1 MLFFEIIRV
10 ALQAI
15 NANKMR
21 SILTMLGI
29 VIGVAAVITMVALG
43 TGAQRSVEA
52 QLQALGTNVL
62 TVRPGQGWHRGVRS
76 GSSRMYLTD
85 AYAVEDRAD
94 AILLAAPEMV
104 SSAQVE
110 FNRSNASIRVTG
122 TTANFAELNSFE
134 AEYGRFFTAEE
145 DAGRRRVAVLGGTVP
160 EVFDSTPLEMLG
172 QRISIRNVTFE
183 VVGVLEA
190 KGGSG
195 WFNQDER
202 IFIPVQA
209 AQFRIMGT
217 DRIGSFN
224 VKIADGYSAT
234 AAMGQIEQVMRREH
248 KLRVGDDNDFY
259 VQDRAELM
267 GTMQEATKTFTF
279 LLAGIAAV
287 SLLVGGIGIM
297 NIMLVS
303 VTERT
308 REIGIR
314 MAMGATLI
322 EPGPGR
328 KPCPEP
334 LRPTRGAG
342 RRSGPDWPPGAPARH
357 RRRAPRPP
365 RRSRPCPQTRARPR
379 YSSWP
384 GWPGSSRLRSPGRC
398 PGSRPPGTGPGLRG
412 EIG

>member
-94 AILLAAPEMV
+94 AIVLAAPEMV

-248 KLRVGDDNDFY
+248 RLRVGDDNDFY

-314 MAMGATLI
+314 MAMGATRRQVLTQFLLEALVLCLVGGFLGI
-322 EPGPGR
+322 ALGFGAS
-328 KPCPEP
+328 KTLANLANWSTAVSPESVGMAV
-334 LRPTRGAG
+334 LFSAVVGLFFGA
-342 RRSGPDWPPGAPARH
+342 WPAR
-357 RRRAPRPP
+357 RAASLDPID
-365 RRSRPCPQTRARPR
+365 A
-379 YSSWP
+379 
-384 GWPGSSRLRSPGRC
+384 LRH
-398 PGSRPPGTGPGLRG
+398 
-412 EIG
+412 E

>member
-1 MLFFEIIRV
+1 MLFLEIIRV

-15 NANKMR
+15 NANKLR
-21 SILTMLGI
+21 SVLTMLGI

-76 GSSRMYLTD
+76 GSARMYLTD

-94 AILLAAPEMV
+94 AIVLAAPEMV

-110 FNRSNASIRVTG
+110 FNRSNANVRVTG

-160 EVFDSTPLEMLG
+160 ELFDSTPLEMLG

-224 VKIADGYSAT
+224 VKIADGYSPT
-234 AAMGQIEQVMRREH
+234 AAMAQIEQVMRREH

-267 GTMQEATKTFTF
+267 GTMQEATQTFTF

-314 MAMGATLI
+314 MAMGATRRQVLTQFLLEALVLCLVGGFLGI
-322 EPGPGR
+322 ALGFGAS
-328 KPCPEP
+328 KTLADLANWSTAVSPESVGMAVIFSAVVG
-334 LRPTRGAG
+334 LFFGA
-342 RRSGPDWPPGAPARH
+342 WPAR
-357 RRRAPRPP
+357 RAASLDPID
-365 RRSRPCPQTRARPR
+365 A
-379 YSSWP
+379 
-384 GWPGSSRLRSPGRC
+384 LRH
-398 PGSRPPGTGPGLRG
+398 
-412 EIG
+412 E

>member
-1 MLFFEIIRV
+1 MLFLEIIRV

-21 SILTMLGI
+21 SVLTMLGI

-76 GSSRMYLTD
+76 GSARMYLTD

-94 AILLAAPEMV
+94 AIVLAAPEMV

-110 FNRSNASIRVTG
+110 FNRSNANVRVTG

-160 EVFDSTPLEMLG
+160 ELFDSTPLEMLG
-172 QRISIRNVTFE
+172 QQISIRNVTFE

-224 VKIADGYSAT
+224 VRIADGISST
-234 AAMGQIEQVMRREH
+234 AAMGQIEQVLRREH

-267 GTMQEATKTFTF
+267 GTMQEATQTFTF

-308 REIGIR
+308 QEIGIR
-314 MAMGATLI
+314 MAMGATRRQVLTQFLLEALVLCLVGGFLGI
-322 EPGPGR
+322 GLGFGAS
-328 KPCPEP
+328 KTLADLANWSTAVSPESVGMAVIFSAVVG
-334 LRPTRGAG
+334 LFFGA
-342 RRSGPDWPPGAPARH
+342 WPAR
-357 RRRAPRPP
+357 RAAGLDPIE
-365 RRSRPCPQTRARPR
+365 A
-379 YSSWP
+379 
-384 GWPGSSRLRSPGRC
+384 LRH
-398 PGSRPPGTGPGLRG
+398 
-412 EIG
+412 E

>member
-1 MLFFEIIRV
+1 MLILEIIRV

-15 NANKMR
+15 GANKMR
-21 SILTMLGI
+21 SVLTMLGI

-43 TGAQRSVEA
+43 TGAQRSVED
-52 QLQALGTNVL
+52 QLQALGTDVL

-76 GSSRMYLTD
+76 SDARMYIAD
-85 AYAVEDRAD
+85 AYAVQAGAD
-94 AILLAAPEMV
+94 AITMAAPEMV
-104 SSAQVE
+104 SNAQVE
-110 FNRSNASIRVTG
+110 YGRSNANVRVTG
-122 TTANFAELNSFE
+122 TAANFAELNNY
-134 AEYGRFFTAEE
+134 AVEYGRFFTDEE
-145 DAGRRRVAVLGGTVP
+145 DSGRRRVAVLGGTVA
-160 EVFDSTPLEMLG
+160 EVFGSTPIQMLG

-183 VVGVLEA
+183 VVGILEA

-202 IFIPVQA
+202 IFIPVQT

-224 VKIADGYSAT
+224 VKVADGHSQT
-234 AAMGQIEQVMRREH
+234 AAMAQIEQVMRREH
-248 KLRVGDDNDFY
+248 RLRVGDDNDFY

-267 GTMQEATKTFTF
+267 GTMQEATQTFTF

-314 MAMGATLI
+314 MAMGATRRQVLTQFLLEALVLCMVGGFLGI
-322 EPGPGR
+322 GLGFGASR
-328 KPCPEP
+328 TLARLANWSTAVSPEAVGMAVVFSAVVG
-334 LRPTRGAG
+334 LFFGA
-342 RRSGPDWPPGAPARH
+342 WPAR
-357 RRRAPRPP
+357 RAASLDPIE
-365 RRSRPCPQTRARPR
+365 ALR
-379 YSSWP
+379 Y
-384 GWPGSSRLRSPGRC
+384 
-398 PGSRPPGTGPGLRG
+398 
-412 EIG
+412 E

>member
-1 MLFFEIIRV
+1 MLFLEIIRV

-21 SILTMLGI
+21 SVLTMLGI

-76 GSSRMYLTD
+76 GSARMYLTD

-94 AILLAAPEMV
+94 AIVLAAPEMV

-110 FNRSNASIRVTG
+110 FNRSNANVRVTG

-160 EVFDSTPLEMLG
+160 ELFDSTPLEMLG

-224 VKIADGYSAT
+224 VRIADGISST
-234 AAMGQIEQVMRREH
+234 AAMGQIEQVLRREH

-267 GTMQEATKTFTF
+267 GTMQEATQTFTF

-314 MAMGATLI
+314 MAMGATRRQVLTQFLLEALVLCLVGGFLGI
-322 EPGPGR
+322 GLGFGAS
-328 KPCPEP
+328 KTLADLANWSTAVSPESVGMAVIFSAVVG
-334 LRPTRGAG
+334 LFFGA
-342 RRSGPDWPPGAPARH
+342 WPAR
-357 RRRAPRPP
+357 RAAGLDPIE
-365 RRSRPCPQTRARPR
+365 A
-379 YSSWP
+379 
-384 GWPGSSRLRSPGRC
+384 LRH
-398 PGSRPPGTGPGLRG
+398 
-412 EIG
+412 E

>member
-1 MLFFEIIRV
+1 MLFLEIIRV

-15 NANKMR
+15 GANKMR
-21 SILTMLGI
+21 SALTMLGI

-43 TGAQRSVEA
+43 TGAQRSVED

-76 GSSRMYLTD
+76 ANARMYVSD

-94 AILLAAPEMV
+94 AIVLAAPEMV
-104 SSAQVE
+104 SGVQVE
-110 FNRSNASIRVTG
+110 FGRSNANLRVTG
-122 TTANFAELNSFE
+122 TVANFRELNNYE
-134 AEYGRFFTAEE
+134 VQYGRFFTEEE
-145 DAGRRRVAVLGGTVP
+145 DSGRRRVAVLGGTVP
-160 EVFDSTPLEMLG
+160 EVFASTALDMLG

-183 VVGVLEA
+183 IVGILEP

-202 IFIPVQA
+202 IFIPVQT

-224 VKIADGYSAT
+224 VKVADEYSAA
-234 AAMGQIEQVMRREH
+234 AAMAQIEQVLRREH

-267 GTMQEATKTFTF
+267 GTAQEATKTFTF

-314 MAMGATLI
+314 MAMGATRRQVLTQFLLEALVLCLVGGLLGI
-322 EPGPGR
+322 ALGF
-328 KPCPEP
+328 
-334 LRPTRGAG
+334 GAAKTLASLAEWRTAVSLEAVG
-342 RRSGPDWPPGAPARH
+342 MAVVFSAVVGLFFGAWPAR
-357 RRRAPRPP
+357 RAASLDPID
-365 RRSRPCPQTRARPR
+365 ALR
-379 YSSWP
+379 Y
-384 GWPGSSRLRSPGRC
+384 
-398 PGSRPPGTGPGLRG
+398 
-412 EIG
+412 E

>member
-122 TTANFAELNSFE
+122 TTANFAELNGFE

-314 MAMGATLI
+314 MAMGATRRQVLTQFLLEALVLCLVGGFLGI
-322 EPGPGR
+322 ALGFGAS
-328 KPCPEP
+328 KTLANLANWSTAVSPESVGMAVIFSAVVG
-334 LRPTRGAG
+334 LFFGA
-342 RRSGPDWPPGAPARH
+342 WPAR
-357 RRRAPRPP
+357 RAASLDPID
-365 RRSRPCPQTRARPR
+365 A
-379 YSSWP
+379 
-384 GWPGSSRLRSPGRC
+384 LRH
-398 PGSRPPGTGPGLRG
+398 
-412 EIG
+412 E

>member
-1 MLFFEIIRV
+1 MLILEIIRV

-15 NANKMR
+15 GANKMR
-21 SILTMLGI
+21 SVLTMLGI

-43 TGAQRSVEA
+43 TGAQRSVED

-76 GSSRMYLTD
+76 GDARMYVSD
-85 AYAVEDRAD
+85 AYAVQDRAD
-94 AILLAAPEMV
+94 AIVLAAPEMV
-104 SSAQVE
+104 SGVQVE
-110 FNRSNASIRVTG
+110 FGRSNANLRVTG
-122 TTANFAELNSFE
+122 TVANFRELNNYE
-134 AEYGRFFTAEE
+134 VAYGRFFTDEE
-145 DAGRRRVAVLGGTVP
+145 DSGRRRVAVLGGTVP
-160 EVFDSTPLEMLG
+160 EVFASTALDMLG

-183 VVGVLEA
+183 IVGILEP

-202 IFIPVQA
+202 IFIPVQT
-209 AQFRIMGT
+209 AQFRVMGT

-224 VKIADGYSAT
+224 VKVADEYSPA
-234 AAMGQIEQVMRREH
+234 AAMAQIEQVLRREH

-314 MAMGATLI
+314 MAMGATRRQVLTQFLLEALVLCLVGGLLGI
-322 EPGPGR
+322 ALGF
-328 KPCPEP
+328 
-334 LRPTRGAG
+334 GAAKTLASLAEWRTAVSLEAVG
-342 RRSGPDWPPGAPARH
+342 MAVVFSAVVGLFFGAWPAR
-357 RRRAPRPP
+357 RAASLDPID
-365 RRSRPCPQTRARPR
+365 ALR
-379 YSSWP
+379 Y
-384 GWPGSSRLRSPGRC
+384 
-398 PGSRPPGTGPGLRG
+398 
-412 EIG
+412 E

>member
-94 AILLAAPEMV
+94 AIVLAAPEMV

-183 VVGVLEA
+183 IVGVLEA

-314 MAMGATLI
+314 MAMGATRRQVLTQFLLEALVLCLVGGFLGI
-322 EPGPGR
+322 ALGFGAS
-328 KPCPEP
+328 KTLANLANWSTAVSPESVGMAVIFSAVVG
-334 LRPTRGAG
+334 LFFGA
-342 RRSGPDWPPGAPARH
+342 WPAR
-357 RRRAPRPP
+357 RAASLDPID
-365 RRSRPCPQTRARPR
+365 A
-379 YSSWP
+379 
-384 GWPGSSRLRSPGRC
+384 LRH
-398 PGSRPPGTGPGLRG
+398 
-412 EIG
+412 E

>member
-1 MLFFEIIRV
+1 MLIFEIIRV

-15 NANKMR
+15 GANKMR
-21 SILTMLGI
+21 SALTMLGI

-43 TGAQRSVEA
+43 TGAQRSVED

-76 GSSRMYLTD
+76 SNARMYLTD
-85 AYAVEDRAD
+85 AFAVEARAD
-94 AILLAAPEMV
+94 AVTMAAPEMV
-104 SSAQVE
+104 SNTQTE
-110 FNRSNASIRVTG
+110 FGRSNANLRVTG
-122 TTANFAELNSFE
+122 TTANFAELNNYSP
-134 AEYGRFFTAEE
+134 EYGRFFTEE
-145 DAGRRRVAVLGGTVP
+145 ENAGRRRVAVLGGAVP
-160 EVFDSTPLEMLG
+160 EIFDSTPLEMLS

-202 IFIPVQA
+202 IFIPVET

-224 VKIADGYSAT
+224 IKVADGYSQT
-234 AAMGQIEQVMRREH
+234 AAMAQIEQVMRREH
-248 KLRVGDDNDFY
+248 KLRVGDDSDFY

-267 GTMQEATKTFTF
+267 GTMQEATQTFTF

-314 MAMGATLI
+314 MAVGATRRQVQTQFLLEALVLCMVGGFLGI
-322 EPGPGR
+322 GLGFGASR
-328 KPCPEP
+328 TLAKLANWSTQVSPEAVGMAVAFSAIVGLFFGAWP
-334 LRPTRGAG
+334 ASRAASLDPIDALR
-342 RRSGPDWPPGAPARH
+342 
-357 RRRAPRPP
+357 
-365 RRSRPCPQTRARPR
+365 
-379 YSSWP
+379 Y
-384 GWPGSSRLRSPGRC
+384 
-398 PGSRPPGTGPGLRG
+398 
-412 EIG
+412 E

>member
-21 SILTMLGI
+21 SVLTMLGI

-76 GSSRMYLTD
+76 GSARMYLTD

-94 AILLAAPEMV
+94 AIVLAAPEMV

-110 FNRSNASIRVTG
+110 FNRSNANLRVTG

-134 AEYGRFFTAEE
+134 AKYGRFFTAEE

-160 EVFDSTPLEMLG
+160 ELFDSTPLEMLG

-183 VVGVLEA
+183 IVGVLEA

-224 VKIADGYSAT
+224 VKIADGYSPT
-234 AAMGQIEQVMRREH
+234 AAMAQIEQVMRREH

-267 GTMQEATKTFTF
+267 GTMQEATQTFTF

-314 MAMGATLI
+314 MAMGATRRQVLTQFLLEALVLCLVGGFLGI
-322 EPGPGR
+322 ALGFGAS
-328 KPCPEP
+328 KTLANLANWSTAVSPESVGMAVIFSAVVG
-334 LRPTRGAG
+334 LFFGA
-342 RRSGPDWPPGAPARH
+342 WPAR
-357 RRRAPRPP
+357 RAASLDPID
-365 RRSRPCPQTRARPR
+365 A
-379 YSSWP
+379 
-384 GWPGSSRLRSPGRC
+384 LRH
-398 PGSRPPGTGPGLRG
+398 
-412 EIG
+412 E